1 MAVSPFSF
9 EKQIL
14 PLNKD
19 LRVETAIGM
28 SQCHGF
34 FYGSR
39 LSWIR
44 LRVSVVVFDLPLV
57 FVEDDEVLLSSID
70 ASQACLA
77 L

>member
-19 LRVETAIGM
+19 LRVATALAIGM

-34 FYGSR
+34 FCDCR
-39 LSWIR
+39 LSWIG
-44 LRVSVVVFDLPLV
+44 LRVSVFVFDLPLV
-57 FVEDDEVLLSSID
+57 FVQDDEVLLSRH
-70 ASQACLA
+70 
-77 L
+77 

>member
-1 MAVSPFSF
+1 MAVGPFSV

-19 LRVETAIGM
+19 LRVATTPIGM

-57 FVEDDEVLLSSID
+57 FVEDDEVLLSR
-70 ASQACLA
+70 L
-77 L
+77 